1 MLRMSA
7 IALAILLAVIVLS
20 VLVGYALPKR
30 HVAARAIVLRQKPA
44 DVFALIS
51 DFRNGASWRSG
62 LQQVEML
69 PDREGHA
76 RFRERGK
83 NGALTFDVVE
93 LNPPQRM
100 VTQID
105 STGMPFGG
113 VWIFEVSPETNGSRL
128 NITERGEIYNPVF
141 RFVSRFILGYTGTLD
156 TYLKDV
162 ARKFGEN
169 SPPVAGNIAER

>member
-20 VLVGYALPKR
+20 VVIGYALPKR

-105 STGMPFGG
+105 RTGIPFGG

>member
-1 MLRMSA
+1 MLRISA
-7 IALAILLAVIVLS
+7 IALAILLGLVVLLVVI
-20 VLVGYALPKR
+20 GYALPKR
-30 HVAARAIVLRQKPA
+30 HVAARAIVLRQNPA

-51 DFRNGASWRSG
+51 DFKNGASWRSG

-69 PDREGHA
+69 PDREGHT
-76 RFRERGK
+76 RFRERSK
-83 NGALTFDVVE
+83 NGALTFEVVE
-93 LNPPQRM
+93 WNPAQRM

-156 TYLKDV
+156 TYLKDA
-162 ARKFGEN
+162 ARKFGE
-169 SPPVAGNIAER
+169 SSTPVEDNMAER

>member
-1 MLRMSA
+1 MSA

>member
-7 IALAILLAVIVLS
+7 IALAILLALIVL
-20 VLVGYALPKR
+20 VVVIGYALPKW

-51 DFRNGASWRSG
+51 DFKNGTSWRSG

-69 PDREGHA
+69 PDRQGHT

-113 VWIFEVSPETNGSRL
+113 VWIFAVSPKTNGSRL

>member
-1 MLRMSA
+1 MLKIAA
-7 IALAILLAVIVLS
+7 IAGLLLVGLIVLI
-20 VLVGYALPKR
+20 VIIGYALPR
-30 HVAARAIVLRQKPA
+30 QHVAARAIALRQKPA

-51 DFRNGASWRSG
+51 NFKDGASWRTDV
-62 LQQVEML
+62 QQVELL
-69 PDREGHA
+69 PDRDGHT

-83 NGALTFDVVE
+83 NGALTFEVVE
-93 LNPPQRM
+93 FNPPQRM

-113 VWIFEVSPETNGSRL
+113 VWIFEIAPAPEGSRL

-156 TYLKDV
+156 TYLKSV
-162 ARKFGEN
+162 ARKFGESS
-169 SPPVAGNIAER
+169 SPVEGEIAVR